1 MRTVFPHT
9 ITIYSGDVTMNV
21 LILEGGARKQGNT
34 ATVCGWV
41 TEELESL
48 GHQVERVYLFDKQ
61 ISGCLACGQCK
72 QDVDKAA
79 CVQQDDAN
87 DILEKMV
94 NAQVALFTS
103 PLYFW
108 GLAGPLKTFIDRTFS
123 LYVQYHQPDH
133 QSLVEGQRQALLMTG
148 GGPFENNAEAAFI
161 AFDRLQKPHK
171 AISAGKWFVG
181 RCSTPDKL
189 PADTAQ
195 KAKEF
200 ARSLVG

>member
-1 MRTVFPHT
+1 MK
-9 ITIYSGDVTMNV
+9 V

-41 TEELESL
+41 VEELETL
-48 GHQVERVYLFDKQ
+48 GHQVERISLFDKQ
-61 ISGCLACGQCK
+61 IRGCLACGKCK
-72 QDVDKAA
+72 QVTDQVA

-87 DILEKMV
+87 VILEKMV
-94 NAQVALFTS
+94 NAQVVLFTS

-108 GLAGPLKTFIDRTFS
+108 GITGPLKTFIDRTYS

-133 QSLVEGQRQALLMTG
+133 SSLVEGQRQGLLMTG
-148 GGPFENNAEAAFI
+148 GGPYENNVESAFI

-181 RCSTPDKL
+181 SCSTPDKL
-189 PADTAQ
+189 PADIFHQ
-195 KAKEF
+195 AKEF
-200 ARSLVG
+200 ARKLVG